1 MENNY
6 DRQKDFL
13 QRQTNDPGVLSQN
26 FPLVQMVEF
35 SEHSSTSKEKNFKL
49 VKYFKIYLNL
59 SSPFAT
65 SYSVQNAV
73 FNNLPEASTRA
84 KAALFDNG
92 VGGGGG
98 FPHTTVF

>member
-35 SEHSSTSKEKNFKL
+35 SEHSSTSKEKRFKL
-49 VKYFKIYLNL
+49 IKYFKIYWNL

-73 FNNLPEASTRA
+73 FNNLPEA
-84 KAALFDNG
+84 
-92 VGGGGG
+92 
-98 FPHTTVF
+98 

>member
-35 SEHSSTSKEKNFKL
+35 SEHSSTSKGKKFKL
-49 VKYFKIYLNL
+49 IKYFKIYSNL

-73 FNNLPEASTRA
+73 FNNLPEA
-84 KAALFDNG
+84 
-92 VGGGGG
+92 
-98 FPHTTVF
+98 

>member
-6 DRQKDFL
+6 DRQIDFL

-35 SEHSSTSKEKNFKL
+35 SEHSSTSKEKKFKL
-49 VKYFKIYLNL
+49 IKYFKIYSNL

-65 SYSVQNAV
+65 SYSVQ
-73 FNNLPEASTRA
+73 
-84 KAALFDNG
+84 KC
-92 VGGGGG
+92 G
-98 FPHTTVF
+98 FQQFARGLNER

>member
-35 SEHSSTSKEKNFKL
+35 SEHSSTSKKKRFKL
-49 VKYFKIYLNL
+49 IKYFKIYSNL

-73 FNNLPEASTRA
+73 FNNLPEA
-84 KAALFDNG
+84 
-92 VGGGGG
+92 
-98 FPHTTVF
+98 